1 MTVKYSRNISLFLL
15 LSFSVILGHSIIP
28 HHHHA
33 ALFVEAAAASCPFE
47 GHNHNDHDDV
57 TGPDHHPEHC
67 HAFNEIAFYKVSL
80 PGANRPHVL
89 PSLFTAPADL
99 EESLV
104 VERAAIR
111 IIVPQ
116 RENPTHIL
124 YGRSIA
130 QRGPPFAG

>member
-1 MTVKYSRNISLFLL
+1 MQYRRNIALFLL
-15 LSFSVILGHSIIP
+15 FSFSVILGHSIIP
-28 HHHHA
+28 HHHHDVM
-33 ALFVEAAAASCPFE
+33 FVEADASSCPFE
-47 GHNHNDHDDV
+47 GNDQNDHHDH

-80 PGANRPHVL
+80 PGANRPLVL
-89 PSLFTAPADL
+89 PSLFSAPADL

-116 RENPTHIL
+116 RENPIHIL
-124 YGRSIA
+124 FGRSIA
-130 QRGPPFAG
+130 LRGPPFAG